1 MADTAYFTND
11 LIAGKV
17 FTDQMA
23 FDAGTYYYGEALE
36 LNSGTG
42 RLKVLA
48 SGTVAAIFKGTDA
61 TTLANGDYEEVITGG
76 EVYEP
81 GIVNS
86 SNVALTFTDAIRTV
100 FRQAGFQ
107 TKRK

>member
-1 MADTAYFTND
+1 MSTTYITNN

-48 SGTVAAIFKGTDA
+48 SGTVAGIYKGEES
-61 TTLANGDYEEVITGG
+61 TTLAAGDYDEVITGG
-76 EVYEP
+76 EVYEG
-81 GIVNS
+81 GIVNG
-86 SNVALTFTDAIRTV
+86 SNVALTFTDAIRVV

-107 TKRK
+107 TKRV

>member
-1 MADTAYFTND
+1 MSTTYVTDN

-23 FDAGTYYYGEALE
+23 FDAATYYYGEALE
-36 LNSGTG
+36 LNAGTG

-48 SGTVAAIFKGTDA
+48 SGTPAGIFKGADETV
-61 TTLANGDYEEVITGG
+61 LAAGDYEEVITGG
-76 EVYEP
+76 EVYEG
-81 GIVNS
+81 GIVNG
-86 SNVALTFTDAIRTV
+86 SNVALTFTDATRV
-100 FRQAGFQ
+100 PFRQAGFQ